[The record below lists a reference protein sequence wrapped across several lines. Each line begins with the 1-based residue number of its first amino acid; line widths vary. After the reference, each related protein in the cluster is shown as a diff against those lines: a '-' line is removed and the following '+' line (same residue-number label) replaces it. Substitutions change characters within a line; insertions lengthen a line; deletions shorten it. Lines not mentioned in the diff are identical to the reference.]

1 VGFAQRFLGEQEV
14 MPGFD
19 SIFSENINIF
29 TVFHRKE
36 QSSGRLRNMDVTD
49 L

>member
-1 VGFAQRFLGEQEV
+1 VGFAQRFLGEQGV

-29 TVFHRKE
+29 SVFHRKE